1 MTIKLAAEPIPVE
14 DARSSAEIAPGLVFD
29 FRELVEDF
37 VRASGPGGQNVNK
50 VATAVALRWDI
61 HTSALPEW
69 LKIKLLA
76 RRDRRLTKDGVMV
89 LSGQRFRSQE
99 RNRQDARNRL
109 VDLLIEAAKVEIK
122 RIPTRPSR
130 GATRRRLTDKSL
142 RGDVKQLRN
151 RPDTAE

>member
-1 MTIKLAAEPIPVE
+1 MTIKSAAELAPIE
-14 DARSSAEIAPGLVFD
+14 IARAGAEIAPGIVFD
-29 FRELVEDF
+29 FKELVEDF

-69 LKIKLLA
+69 LKVKLLA

-99 RNRQDARNRL
+99 RNRQDARDRL
-109 VDLLIEAAKVEIK
+109 VDLLIEAAKVEI
-122 RIPTRPSR
+122 RRVPTRPSR

-142 RGDVKQLRN
+142 RGDVKQLRS

>member
-1 MTIKLAAEPIPVE
+1 VTIKLAAEPIPVE

>member
-1 MTIKLAAEPIPVE
+1 MTKLAAEPMLTE
-14 DARSSAEIAPGLVFD
+14 DARTGAEIAPGLVFD
-29 FRELVEDF
+29 FRELVEEF

-61 HTSALPEW
+61 HASALPDW
-69 LKIKLLA
+69 LKVKLLA

-99 RNRQDARNRL
+99 RNRQDARDRL

-142 RGDVKQLRN
+142 RGEVKQLRS
-151 RPDTAE
+151 RPDSSD

>member
-1 MTIKLAAEPIPVE
+1 MIVKAPADLAEVDTIK
-14 DARSSAEIAPGLVFD
+14 DGAEIAPGIVLD

-61 HTSALPEW
+61 RASALPEW
-69 LKIKLLA
+69 LKEKLLA

-89 LSGQRFRSQE
+89 LSGQRFRTQE
-99 RNRQDARNRL
+99 RNRQDARDRL
-109 VDLLIEAAKVEIK
+109 IELLIEAAKIPLK
-122 RIPTRPSR
+122 RIATRPSR

-142 RGDVKQLRN
+142 RGDVKVLRSK
-151 RPDTAE
+151 PDASD